1 MDKKILSAAI
11 IAAMAAPV
19 AAVAD
24 TTLYGQVHMSVG
36 AVDDS
41 YDDPASNT
49 LFGEDNMQVRNH
61 ASRLGVKGSED
72 LGGGLKA
79 NFMLEWGVNPDDGTD
94 AGFTRRNQWV
104 GLSGD
109 SWGEVRVGRHDTPLK
124 MAQGGFDLFNDT
136 DADIQGIMGISQGEI
151 RNDNTLLY
159 VSPSFSGFSVAGA
172 AIAGEDTN
180 CDEAGNDG
188 VGADCAALVP
198 GTASSDDTGIADAYS
213 LAAMY
218 SNGPLFAS
226 LAYDDYDAQSG
237 GGALDTLWRGVATY
251 KFGDFTVGGLYESGE
266 NEGTSGD
273 KDVWGLSGKFS
284 LGSIDLKAQYMTG
297 ETENGAGVSDSEVD
311 QWTLGADYNFSK
323 RTTAY
328 FMYTAAEN
336 DDPGAAA
343 PVGGGMIGDRDY
355 DYAAVGMIHKF

>member
-19 AAVAD
+19 VAVAD

-41 YDDPASNT
+41 MPAGTTN
-49 LFGEDNMQVRNH
+49 DNMQVRNH

-124 MAQGGFDLFNDT
+124 IAQGGFDMFNDT
-136 DADIQGIMGISQGEI
+136 DADIDGIIGISEGEQ
-151 RNDNTLLY
+151 RADNTILY
-159 VSPSFSGFSVAGA
+159 LSPSFSGFSFAGA
-172 AIAGEDTN
+172 GIAGEEN
-180 CDEAGNDG
+180 PANSGVND
-188 VGADCAALVP
+188 
-198 GTASSDDTGIADAYS
+198 DDTGLTDVYS

-226 LAYDDYDAQSG
+226 LAYNDYDYDDSTSDNSLG
-237 GGALDTLWRGVATY
+237 SVHDNIWRGVVTY
-251 KFGDFTVGGLYESGE
+251 KFGDATIGGLYE
-266 NEGTSGD
+266 GTEFGSIAGVSAE
-273 KDVWGLSGKFS
+273 KDVWGLSGKYS
-284 LGSIDLKAQYMTG
+284 LGNVDLKAQYMSGSTDF
-297 ETENGAGVSDSEVD
+297 GVGGVDDSEQD
-311 QWTLGADYNFSK
+311 QWSLGADYNFSK

-328 FMYTAAEN
+328 VMYTSAE
-336 DDPGAAA
+336 DDQLPS
-343 PVGGGMIGDRDY
+343 VITTTDDRDY